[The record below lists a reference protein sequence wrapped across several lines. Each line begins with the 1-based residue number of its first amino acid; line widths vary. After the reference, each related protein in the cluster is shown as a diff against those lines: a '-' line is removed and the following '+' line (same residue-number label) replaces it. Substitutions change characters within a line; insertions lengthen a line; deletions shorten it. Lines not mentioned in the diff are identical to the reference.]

1 MNLKIN
7 ISAISIVCTSK
18 TTIVASNFLQI
29 FLPLGWLFTA
39 TPFPET
45 FAFKPFQKLYF
56 CRFLFCEE

>member
-1 MNLKIN
+1 MNSKIN

-45 FAFKPFQKLYF
+45 FAFSETI
-56 CRFLFCEE
+56 FLQIFIL